1 MSRETMM
8 KAKLQV
14 CSRRVRAVL
23 VGLAVIGAAT
33 AWTEPATAQ
42 KKPLEGQQVVLYTF
56 GGTQLETTRELV
68 IKPFEQETGAKV
80 IVDDS
85 CCQRL
90 QAALESGQFIGD
102 VIVGLD
108 RGGMLARDAQG
119 MFIHDPRLEKIAR
132 DHKAP
137 EPYPSKAMLIL
148 HSYSYVIGA
157 KDQSVPMTKNWAEF
171 WDVAKFPG
179 ARGLIRI
186 NPTVQLEAALVA
198 DGVKGDALYPLD
210 VDRAFKKLTDLRKS
224 TKIIINASGADMI
237 NNLGTGETT
246 YAITYS
252 NRAFL
257 ARKDGIK
264 INFTYDDGFLVGNG
278 GAILKG
284 AKNVDGAVAFLEYH
298 ARPDVLAR
306 FAERTGMAPAYPAS
320 AALIAP
326 EYRSMMPT
334 APENIGKQHI
344 VNDEYWQQNFKVLGQ
359 KWVEW
364 MAQ

>member
-1 MSRETMM
+1 MM
-8 KAKLQV
+8 QGNMQARGRLRVATV
-14 CSRRVRAVL
+14 C
-23 VGLAVIGAAT
+23 AAACLT
-33 AWTEPATAQ
+33 SLLTLSAPAFAQ
-42 KKPLEGQQVVLYTF
+42 KRPLEGQQVVLYTF

-68 IKPFEQETGAKV
+68 IKPFEEETGAKV

-90 QAALESGQFIGD
+90 QAAMEAGQFIGD
-102 VIVGLD
+102 VVVGLD

-132 DHKAP
+132 DHGAP
-137 EPYPSKAMLIL
+137 DPYPSPSMLIL

-157 KDQSVPMTKNWAEF
+157 KDSSVPLPKSWAEF

-179 ARGLIRI
+179 TRGLIRI
-186 NPTVQLEAALVA
+186 GPTVQLEAALLA
-198 DGVKGDALYPLD
+198 DGVPADKLYPLD
-210 VDRAFKKLTDLRKS
+210 ADRAFKKLTELKKS
-224 TKIIINASGADMI
+224 SKIIINASGADMI

-246 YAITYS
+246 YAIVYS

-257 ARKDGIK
+257 AKRDGIK
-264 INFTYDDGFLVGNG
+264 INFSYDDGFLVGNG

-298 ARPDVLAR
+298 SRPEVLAR

-326 EYRSMMPT
+326 QYRSMMPT
-334 APENIGKQHI
+334 APENIGRQHA
-344 VNDEYWQQNFKVLGQ
+344 VADAYWQKNFKALGE

>member
-1 MSRETMM
+1 VTERKNQVRRASRLVMIT
-8 KAKLQV
+8 ASACLA
-14 CSRRVRAVL
+14 AVL
-23 VGLAVIGAAT
+23 SAGGAL
-33 AWTEPATAQ
+33 AQ
-42 KKPLEGQQVVLYTF
+42 KRALEGQQVVLYTF

-80 IVDDS
+80 VVDDS

-90 QAALESGQFIGD
+90 QAAMEAGQFIGD
-102 VIVGLD
+102 VVVGLD

-119 MFIHDPRLEKIAR
+119 QFIHDPRLEKIAR
-132 DHKAP
+132 DRGAP
-137 EPYPSKAMLIL
+137 EPYPSTSMLVL
-148 HSYSYVIGA
+148 HSYSYVIAG
-157 KDQSVPMTKNWAEF
+157 KDASVPLPKTWSEF
-171 WDVAKFPG
+171 WDPAKFPG

-186 NPTVQLEAALVA
+186 SPTVQLEAALLA
-198 DGVKGDALYPLD
+198 DGVPADKLYPLD
-210 VDRAFKKLTDLRKS
+210 ADRAFKKLTELKNT

-257 ARKDGIK
+257 AKRDGIK
-264 INFTYDDGFLVGNG
+264 INFSYNDGLLVGNG

-298 ARPDVLAR
+298 YRPEVLAR
-306 FAERTGMAPAYPAS
+306 FAERTGMSPAYS
-320 AALIAP
+320 AAAAMIAP

-334 APENIGKQHI
+334 APENVAKQHI
-344 VNDEYWQQNFKVLGQ
+344 VNDEYWQKHTKELDE